1 MTIHPEVRDG
11 KAAKQD
17 LSKLFVYKTAQCMI
31 SPLVLAAGL
40 ALSVRSSR
48 PSVIGHRMH
57 TRPVKRMN
65 VKRMNEDHPTD

>member
-31 SPLVLAAGL
+31 SPLVQ
-40 ALSVRSSR
+40 
-48 PSVIGHRMH
+48 GH
-57 TRPVKRMN
+57 PA
-65 VKRMNEDHPTD
+65 